1 MIRCLSQFLMI
12 FLLVKGSC
20 LLAQGKVE
28 QTFRDPKTN
37 KSGKYTVKFSNP
49 SARAKSMG
57 LLVFFHG
64 SGNTSGYAGSFDVLE
79 SLAQSF
85 NLVPLAIQAPND
97 AITWPDNARGPSN
110 QHTVYARSLLDQ
122 VIFMSHPEVDSGRV
136 AFVGFSAG
144 STFLSGDFLPR
155 YVKDFKGGVVLLCG
169 GGGPISHSPETF
181 SALSAEVAKAFRFY
195 AYIQKGDFLYGQ
207 TREGLAYWRSRGAVV
222 EAETPDGGSHCS
234 FDMAKELKR
243 GLAFILK

>member
-1 MIRCLSQFLMI
+1 MLRLQPLFGMILY
-12 FLLVKGSC
+12 LVAGSG
-20 LLAQGKVE
+20 LLAQGKTE
-28 QTFRDPKTN
+28 QKFRDPKTN
-37 KSGKYTVKFSNP
+37 KSGKYTVKFGGP
-49 SARAKSMG
+49 SAGAKSMG

-85 NLVPLAIQAPND
+85 KLVPLAIQAPND
-97 AITWPDNARGPSN
+97 AITWPDSGRGPSN

-122 VIFMSHPEVDSGRV
+122 VIFNNHPEIDPGRV
-136 AFVGFSAG
+136 VFVGFSAG

-155 YVKDFKGGVVLLCG
+155 YIKDFKGGVVLLCG
-169 GGGPISHSPETF
+169 GGGPVTQSPETF
-181 SALSAEVAKAFRFY
+181 SALPADVAKVFSFY

-222 EAETPDGGSHCS
+222 EAETPEGGSHCS

-243 GLAFILK
+243 GLSFILK